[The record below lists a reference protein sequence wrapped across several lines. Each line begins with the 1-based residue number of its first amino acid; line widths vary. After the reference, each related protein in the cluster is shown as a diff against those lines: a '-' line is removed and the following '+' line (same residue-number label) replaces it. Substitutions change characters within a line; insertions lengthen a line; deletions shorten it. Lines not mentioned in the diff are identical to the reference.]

1 MVYCAIVQSVVA
13 MQVYATKTFRRFQRK
28 ESIADAALVAAV
40 HRADAGMID
49 ADLGGG
55 LIKQRIARP
64 GQGKR
69 GGYRTII
76 AYRAGKRSIFL
87 YGFGKNER
95 DNIDGDELARWRIA
109 GRVILEGDAD
119 WIEAAIGGGHL
130 VELDP

>member
-1 MVYCAIVQSVVA
+1 MK
-13 MQVYATKTFRRFQRK
+13 VYATKTFRRFQRK
-28 ESIADAALVAAV
+28 ESISDAALVAAAD
-40 HRADAGMID
+40 RADAGLID

-69 GGYRTII
+69 SGYRTIM
-76 AYRAGKRSIFL
+76 AYRAGERSVFL

-95 DNIDGDELARWRIA
+95 DNIDGDELARWKIA

-119 WIEAAIGGGHL
+119 WIDSAMADGHL
-130 VELDP
+130 TEVQR

>member
-1 MVYCAIVQSVVA
+1 MT
-13 MQVYATKTFRRFQRK
+13 VYATKTFRRFQRK
-28 ESIADAALVAAV
+28 ESISDAALVAAAD
-40 HRADAGMID
+40 RADAGLID

-69 GGYRTII
+69 SGYRTIM
-76 AYRAGKRSIFL
+76 AYRAGERSVFR

-95 DNIDGDELARWRIA
+95 DDIDGDELARGKIA

-119 WIEAAIGGGHL
+119 WIRSAIADGHL
-130 VELDP
+130 TEVQR

>member
-1 MVYCAIVQSVVA
+1 MR
-13 MQVYATKTFRRFQRK
+13 VYATKTFRRFQRK
-28 ESIADAALVAAV
+28 EGISDAALVEAV
-40 HRADAGMID
+40 DRAETGLID

-69 GGYRTII
+69 GGYRTIM
-76 AYRAGKRSIFL
+76 AYRTGERSVFL

-95 DNIDGDELARWRIA
+95 NNIDGDELTRWKIT

-119 WIEAAIGGGHL
+119 WIKSAIADGHL
-130 VELDP
+130 AEVNR

>member
-1 MVYCAIVQSVVA
+1 MR
-13 MQVYATKTFRRFQRK
+13 VYATKTFRRFQRK
-28 ESIADAALVAAV
+28 EGISDVALVEAV
-40 HRADAGMID
+40 DRAEAGLMD

-69 GGYRTII
+69 GGYRSII
-76 AYRAGKRSIFL
+76 AYRAGKRSVFL

-95 DNIDGDELARWRIA
+95 DNVDGDELARWKIA

-119 WIEAAIGGGHL
+119 WIESAIADGHL
-130 VELDP
+130 TEVQR